1 MLAKRRRLP
10 LVLIAVA
17 GLISLAACSSGS
29 SGTGGGGGGG
39 GTPTPSSNGLTVY
52 PQTASVPVG
61 GTVDFTGY
69 VPSNSSATITWAV
82 SGSSNGS
89 ITSAGVYTAPASVPS
104 PAQVAVTA
112 TSGNF
117 SGTAV
122 LTITSASG
130 VSVGP
135 AAASVAAGATVQFAA
150 TENGAAAT
158 ISKWEVNGTQGG
170 DSVHGTIDGN
180 GNYLAPLTPPP
191 GGSTVITAVASDNSS
206 GTSTATVVFSNA
218 SLSGSYAFSY
228 SGDDSSGFL
237 AVAGNFIADANSGT
251 ITGTED
257 VLSLATDPPATT
269 DIAIT
274 GTYSIGPDGRG
285 TALIGSTSEQWQF
298 ALGSN
303 QHGVMINFG
312 EIGTTGAATG
322 SGTIDQTTIG
332 TPLVAGR
339 YVLQVAGLAFGTDG
353 NLYPAD
359 AAGSVSSLGSGSF
372 AASPA
377 NTIDIN
383 NAGTITSNDTTMTG
397 VYFLPPVAGSPG
409 TIELTSTA
417 LTTMTGGTVVFD
429 YYVVS
434 AGHLHLIETDGDA
447 VMAGDLYAS
456 PAAPGGGYVASLL
469 QKGSYAFTLGGS
481 TGSPYAAGG
490 VFITDGGTSSTS
502 TSGTITGGVFDNN
515 NGGVHFQK
523 DVSLSSTTYGV
534 DATTGRISSSI
545 TTSAGTFD
553 WVGYVTSPVDPSNPE
568 SIEVLIIESDNI
580 AVAAGTGYLQAA
592 TSQPSGNFALNLT
605 GIGFSGSAGATEQD
619 ILAQLGINGT
629 TITGT
634 MDINNF
640 EVNGQFL
647 GLNIATSKST
657 IASPDSNGRGTA
669 TFTAAGGAS
678 FPVAY
683 YVVDG
688 NTVVM
693 IELDSQRVMVGTMLK
708 QF

>member
-1 MLAKRRRLP
+1 MSAKRRRLP

-17 GLISLAACSSGS
+17 GLIGLSACSSGS
-29 SGTGGGGGGG
+29 GNGGGGGGG

-69 VPSNSSATITWAV
+69 VPSNSTATITWAV

-122 LTITSASG
+122 VTIASASG
-130 VSVGP
+130 VSVEP
-135 AAASVAAGATVQFAA
+135 AAASIAAGATVQFAA
-150 TENGAAAT
+150 TENGAAAS
-158 ISKWEVNGTQGG
+158 ISQWEVNGTAGG
-170 DSVHGTIDGN
+170 DGVHGTIVAGAN
-180 GNYLAPLTPPP
+180 GTASYTAPLTPPP
-191 GGSTVITAVASDNSS
+191 GGSTVITAVAADNSS

-237 AVAGNFIADANSGT
+237 AVAGNFIADPNSGT

-257 VLSLATDPPATT
+257 VLSLATSPPATT

-274 GTYSIGPDGRG
+274 GTYSVGPDGRG
-285 TALIGSTSEQWQF
+285 TALIGSTSEAWQF

-303 QHGVMINFG
+303 QHAVMINFG

-339 YVLQVAGLAFGTDG
+339 YAFQVAGLSSDTSG
-353 NLYPAD
+353 NLFPTD

-409 TIELTSTA
+409 TIELTSSA

-429 YYVVS
+429 YYVVGP
-434 AGHLHLIETDGDA
+434 GHLHLIETDGDA

-456 PAAPGGGYVASLL
+456 PAAPGGGYVASLV

-523 DVSLSSTTYGV
+523 DASLSSTTYGV

-580 AVAAGTGYLQAA
+580 AVAAGTGYLQASA
-592 TSQPSGNFALNLT
+592 SQPSGNFALNLT
-605 GIGFSGSAGATEQD
+605 GIASSSGTEQD

-640 EVNGQFL
+640 EVNGQQL
-647 GLNIATSKST
+647 GLNISTGGST
-657 IASPDSNGRGTA
+657 ITSPDSNGRGTA
-669 TFTAAGGAS
+669 TIAAAGGIT
-678 FPVAY
+678 FPVSY